1 MAFHGHLAVISGGA
15 SGLGRLAARR
25 LAAQGVQVAI
35 IDLNEKGLGET
46 AHGYRNIH
54 PYLCD
59 VAKHVDVERTIA
71 EIQNRHGQI
80 DRLMHGAAIMPMGL
94 LNELSST
101 QIVRQMHINYDGTV
115 FLTKAV
121 LPDMLQ
127 RRTGDIVIFGS
138 LTGDVPSPWMAAYS
152 ATKAATNMYARQLI
166 RENRGSGL
174 RIALVCPPAVN
185 TPLLDTNKTHHE
197 GGFLALCRKAGLV
210 IEPDF
215 VLDEMERALEKG
227 REVIFP
233 GKLAQFGQLINRVAP
248 DFSWQF
254 LQLMEKAG
262 DIEKSK
268 R

>member
-71 EIQNRHGQI
+71 EIQDLHGQI

-94 LNELSST
+94 LNELPST

-121 LPDMLQ
+121 LPEMLQ

-185 TPLLDTNKTHHE
+185 TPLLDTGRTHHE
-197 GGFLALCRKAGLV
+197 GGFLAFCRKTGLIV
-210 IEPDF
+210 EPDF
-215 VLDEMERALEKG
+215 VLDRMEAGLEKG
-227 REVIFP
+227 QSVIYP
-233 GKLAQFGQLINRVAP
+233 GMLARTTQFMNRMAP
-248 DFSWQF
+248 EATWQA
-254 LQLMEKAG
+254 LRLLDRIG
-262 DIEKSK
+262 DNAKN
-268 R
+268 